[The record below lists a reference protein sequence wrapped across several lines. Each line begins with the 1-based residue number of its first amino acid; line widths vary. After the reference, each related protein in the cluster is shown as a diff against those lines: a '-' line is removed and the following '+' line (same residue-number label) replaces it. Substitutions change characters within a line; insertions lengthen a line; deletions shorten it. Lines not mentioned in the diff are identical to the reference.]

1 MTVAENMSIADLGEL
16 SAWWGIRRRR
26 EADRVQDMIGR
37 LLIKTPSRQQQ
48 IRNLSGG
55 NQQKVIVAR
64 WLMRG
69 CPVLILD
76 EPTRGIDVKA
86 KREIHDLLWR
96 IREKDGVFITIVYL
110 LSGFLAAFG
119 GILFTIRMSSGQPTT
134 GANWVMPCIT
144 AAIIGGTSLSGGEG
158 SILGTVLGA
167 LFMGVLANGIVHMD
181 ISPYWERIII
191 GLVVVLAVVI
201 DVLRTR
207 KRSRS

>member
-1 MTVAENMSIADLGEL
+1 
-16 SAWWGIRRRR
+16 
-26 EADRVQDMIGR
+26 
-37 LLIKTPSRQQQ
+37 
-48 IRNLSGG
+48 
-55 NQQKVIVAR
+55 
-64 WLMRG
+64 MRG
-69 CPVLILD
+69 RRHQARFRRD
-76 EPTRGIDVKA
+76 FRGRRGAARPFRPSLPGHSHGDRLSPGGA

-96 IREKDGVFITIVYL
+96 IREKDGVSITIVYL

-119 GILFTIRMSSGQPTT
+119 GILFTSRMSSGQPTT